1 MTAPF
6 FPLRQPPDSGQA
18 LALPGGLQPGPSL
31 RAVSALS
38 KPMFPRLSKDTDPY
52 SHGRAPACAW
62 HMVGAK
68 QIWPRLSLSP
78 KRGGVPAGAS
88 GGPTPRAM
96 GRDGWPCSRADARK
110 DPDARRGTPRGL
122 PPLRRAAVGIF
133 IICPPTSLLPAT
145 APTHHWKSHLPTLSP
160 QGLCG
165 LMAGPKG
172 GSGPQP
178 ISTLATLSPLGG
190 PGPSHQMSLRTLVT

>member
-110 DPDARRGTPRGL
+110 DPDARRGTQG
-122 PPLRRAAVGIF
+122 AA
-133 IICPPTSLLPAT
+133 PTSQGCRGHL
-145 APTHHWKSHLPTLSP
+145 HHLSP
-160 QGLCG
+160 DIPASSHSAHSSLEI
-165 LMAGPKG
+165 P
-172 GSGPQP
+172 
-178 ISTLATLSPLGG
+178 
-190 PGPSHQMSLRTLVT
+190 PSHSQSTGSVRAHGRS